1 MDNNDF
7 ETDTRVPSKRELLH
21 RMNGVMICAIFL
33 TGFCAIAGV
42 IFFVK
47 GIPGKAWLDM
57 GVTGFAR
64 RALFYLVDL
73 CALVSLLKIAIDEK
87 PFSKTLTACIRV
99 IAGLYLAASAVLPRL
114 PDYQVSGFTLF
125 WTRDF
130 TLIDGTNLLTGLLL
144 LILSCLIQAGFA
156 MQKEMD
162 EIL

>member
-1 MDNNDF
+1 METNDF
-7 ETDTRVPSKRELLH
+7 ETDTKVSPKREFLH

-33 TGFCAIAGV
+33 TGVCAIAGV
-42 IFFVK
+42 LFFVK

-57 GVTGFAR
+57 GAIGFAR
-64 RALFYLVDL
+64 RSLFYLVDL

-87 PFSKTLTACIRV
+87 PFSKTLTACIRI
-99 IAGLYLAASAVLPRL
+99 IAGLYIAASVLLPRL
-114 PDYQVSGFTLF
+114 PGYQSSGFSLF

-130 TLIDGTNLLTGLLL
+130 TLIDGANLLTGLLL